1 MRLSNIVTLSSFLLI
16 SVMGVKLRADPYR
29 SNNAE
34 VRLAKQRLLSMEPNA
49 PGIRYRITNQLT
61 KLVDIDTS
69 IKNLAKSVD
78 NFKTAMSQVA
88 GIIDVTGSNE
98 GLVPQMRE
106 AQAGLKQMERRITRL
121 FKETTGRIYNLYNQA
136 TSTPVQLRRSLQ
148 NSIDDLVKRF
158 NQQVQNQISV
168 LTRQRNRSSRQARDD
183 MKKLASTVEQIQSSQ
198 LLDIQ
203 KLLRKISTDKTS
215 ILTKSI
221 GLNTKFS
228 EALNIVQSAVAGV
241 KDKSNQDLVK
251 VQGIVDKNKQT
262 VTDYINQKGD
272 SWMNQFQK
280 TVEVAAKRSQ
290 KALTDM
296 TTSLSSQFAN
306 AKVKA
311 ERDLDTVDTQIDR
324 SMKTVQSQIDT
335 TGRQFDLTI
344 KNATTYIGR
353 VVKDLQAPINDVRE
367 GIDSA
372 NALLSSIGQDA
383 TLSASSISNNV
394 SSVSAALVNQFKAAS
409 RSIQGNPGFAAL
421 ASAVTDAYNTAQT
434 DIARSQAKADSR
446 VADLESNLGANDKS
460 VADIS
465 AQLADLMSGQK
476 KDFEMNTQLTLSQVQ
491 DKVGGTSASLQNA
504 AADQAA
510 RMDEIG
516 ADSDA
521 ALSDALGNIMSK
533 INSAHESNSHMLDSV
548 GNKVD
553 SSAQNAQNMISSSFA
568 NILSQSSDVATQA
581 SGLSNQAK
589 TTTDRIS
596 GLSLAI
602 DQENKQASSN
612 LASATSQ
619 IGSIRS
625 LGATAVDQF
634 YASASASAGNAIDAF
649 GSSANDAV
657 NQFDSTLAAKLGQLT
672 SAQSDLSKTQQAN
685 DAKNSM
691 LQADLKTNLGKAQD
705 LLATIQS
712 NTSLTNSGIGSIVNK
727 LMYEFKAGSS
737 GEVRTLKQSAQERIR
752 LLTSNLKSAVESA
765 GGSLSNQ
772 TQGMLANLVQL
783 SDIVSGHIGDLNTGI
798 ANASS
803 AVKDL
808 KLLVDK
814 TSANINTVQTGLKA
828 FTMNSTRFIQSRIGD
843 TEDFLNETK
852 AEAGEKIGETWGQL
866 TGVMDSIDDSTRQKI
881 SSFQRAVDNSI
892 VTSDGII
899 ANFTDYI
906 NGMVEYE
913 KKSAAARVAIQQS
926 VLQSI
931 MKNAMD
937 NDNGSN
943 STAETNSLIERLRS
957 VMGSAGVAANASAAT
972 LAAQKASQ
980 QALIDSFGLST
991 ASKVGGLFSALQAN
1005 ADGFTN
1011 SVQGSSNA
1019 TTQDSRSLLQGAG
1032 LGVQGIVDLAGQVA
1046 GDVESALNDTMA
1058 QRAQSQAALNAL
1070 ASQTNGLSNI
1080 TESQLAQI
1088 LQAMMDSQG
1097 MYDKEL
1103 DGDRKTNADNIALIS
1118 GVIRDFVTLVNETLA
1133 ESNDLIST
1141 VDANYTDQSMALDSK
1156 LSTIVGFIS
1165 REASAVSASADTSA
1179 QALKKVLTSNGPM
1192 EDGIRQRLTELSNQ
1206 QDGFAQKVHD
1216 QLQGFISRLNDD
1228 SSKMNTARE
1237 TATNRLYD
1245 VLHKASTE
1253 FAENAATWQA
1263 ERLQAVSPNV

>member
-1 MRLSNIVTLSSFLLI
+1 MRLSNLLVLSLIMCVT
-16 SVMGVKLRADPYR
+16 GVKLGAEPYR
-29 SNNAE
+29 SDNREA
-34 VRLAKQRLLSMEPNA
+34 RLAKQRLLSMEPNS
-49 PGIRYRITNQLT
+49 PGIRYRITDQLT

-78 NFKTAMSQVA
+78 NFKTALSQVS

-98 GLVPQMRE
+98 GLVPQMRQ
-106 AQAGLKQMERRITRL
+106 AQAGLKSMEKRITRL

-136 TSTPVQLRRSLQ
+136 TSTPVQLRKSLQ
-148 NSIDDLVKRF
+148 NSINDLVKKF
-158 NQQVQNQISV
+158 NQQVQTQISV
-168 LTRQRNRSSRQARDD
+168 LTRQRNRTKRQARED
-183 MKKLASTVEQIQSSQ
+183 MKKLASSVGQIQNSQ

-215 ILTKSI
+215 ILTRSI

-241 KDKSNQDLVK
+241 KDRSNKDLVK
-251 VQGIVDKNKQT
+251 VQGIVDKNKQA

-280 TVEVAAKRSQ
+280 TVESAAKKSQ

-296 TTSLSSQFAN
+296 TSSLSSQFAT

-311 ERDLDTVDTQIDR
+311 ERDLDTVDKQIDT
-324 SMKTVQSQIDT
+324 SMKTVQGQIDT

-344 KNATTYIGR
+344 KNATSYIGR

-421 ASAVTDAYNTAQT
+421 ASAVTDAYNTAQS
-434 DIARSQAKADSR
+434 DIARSQANADSR

-476 KDFEMNTQLTLSQVQ
+476 KDFEINTQLTLSQVQ
-491 DKVGGTSASLQNA
+491 DKVSGTSSSLQNA

-510 RMDEIG
+510 KMDEIG

-521 ALSDALGNIMSK
+521 ALSDALGSIMSK
-533 INSAHESNSHMLDSV
+533 INSAHDANQHVIDSV
-548 GNKVD
+548 ESKVG
-553 SSAQNAQNMISSSFA
+553 SAAQNAQNAISSSFA
-568 NILSQSSDVATQA
+568 NILSQSSDVANQA
-581 SGLSNQAK
+581 SGLSNQARV
-589 TTTDRIS
+589 TSDRIA
-596 GLSLAI
+596 GLSSAI

-625 LGATAVDQF
+625 LGAAAVDQF
-634 YASASASAGNAIDAF
+634 YASASSSAGNAIDAF
-649 GSSANDAV
+649 STSANDAV
-657 NQFDSTLAAKLGQLT
+657 IQFDSTLESKLGQLT
-672 SAQSDLSKTQQAN
+672 SAQSHLTKTQQEN
-685 DAKNSM
+685 DAKNAM
-691 LQADLKTNLGKAQD
+691 LQSDLKANLGKAQD

-727 LMYEFKAGSS
+727 LLYEFKAGSS
-737 GEVRTLKQSAQERIR
+737 GEIRTLKQSAQERIR
-752 LLTSNLKSAVESA
+752 LLTSNLKAAVESA

-783 SDIVSGHIGDLNTGI
+783 SDIVSGHISDLNSGI
-798 ANASS
+798 SNASL

-808 KLLVDK
+808 KVLVDK
-814 TSANINTVQTGLKA
+814 TSANIDTIQSGLKA
-828 FTMNSTRFIQSRIGD
+828 FTMNSTRFIQGKIAD

-852 AEAGEKIGETWGQL
+852 AETGERIGETWGKL
-866 TGVMDSIDDSTRQKI
+866 NGVMDSIDDSTRQKI
-881 SSFQRAVDNSI
+881 SGFQRAVDNSI
-892 VTSDGII
+892 VSSDSII
-899 ANFTDYI
+899 SNFTDYI

-931 MKNAMD
+931 IKNAMES
-937 NDNGSN
+937 DNGSN
-943 STAETNSLIERLRS
+943 SSAATDALIARLRS
-957 VMGSAGVAANASAAT
+957 VMGSASVAANSSAAT

-980 QALIDSFGLST
+980 QALIDSFGLAT
-991 ASKVGGLFSALQAN
+991 ASKVGGLLSALQAN

-1011 SVQGSSNA
+1011 SVRRSSNV
-1019 TTQDSRSLLQGAG
+1019 TNQDSRSLLQGAG

-1080 TESQLAQI
+1080 TEAQLAQI
-1088 LQAMMDSQG
+1088 LQAMMDSQA
-1097 MYDKEL
+1097 MYSDQLES
-1103 DGDRKTNADNIALIS
+1103 DRKTNGDNVALIS

-1133 ESNDLIST
+1133 ESNDLISN

-1156 LSTIVGFIS
+1156 LNTIVGFIS
-1165 REASAVSASADTSA
+1165 REASAVSASADNSA

-1192 EDGIRQRLTELSNQ
+1192 EDGIRQRLTALSEQ

-1216 QLQGFISRLNDD
+1216 QLQGFISRLNED
-1228 SSKMNTARE
+1228 SAKMNTARE
-1237 TATNRLYD
+1237 SATNRLYD

-1263 ERLQAVSPNV
+1263 QRLQAVSPNV